1 MKNVSF
7 TKNKEGQRLTSQ
19 TAGLQAQISDENLSE
34 LRGLTPG
41 WRCSQQNACL
51 AALPPCPRARVHPS
65 SQPPPWWTSRGS
77 ARVPWWVWG
86 RPGGLWPH
94 PSQPH
99 SRRGGTRED
108 ENGPGLHW
116 EGRRRDGLS
125 SRAGS
130 VPGRATSRS
139 VPRIRQVRP
148 SLLPGR
154 RRAAPPWAAQK
165 QGVHFQT
172 TSGKRGRR
180 SDDIRPRRKH
190 SPCQALHPAERPRRP
205 TNASPALIKGDDS
218 RAGV

>member
-1 MKNVSF
+1 MPA
-7 TKNKEGQRLTSQ
+7 R
-19 TAGLQAQISDENLSE
+19 
-34 LRGLTPG
+34 
-41 WRCSQQNACL
+41 
-51 AALPPCPRARVHPS
+51 PPCPRARVHPS

-108 ENGPGLHW
+108 ENRPGLHW

-130 VPGRATSRS
+130 VPGRGTSQS

-165 QGVHFQT
+165 QAS
-172 TSGKRGRR
+172 TSKPPQGSVGADQMTFDLEENTRPAKLCTLLSGQGAPLTPPRPSSMLSPTQGR
-180 SDDIRPRRKH
+180 
-190 SPCQALHPAERPRRP
+190 
-205 TNASPALIKGDDS
+205 
-218 RAGV
+218 

>member
-1 MKNVSF
+1 MP
-7 TKNKEGQRLTSQ
+7 
-19 TAGLQAQISDENLSE
+19 AQ
-34 LRGLTPG
+34 
-41 WRCSQQNACL
+41 
-51 AALPPCPRARVHPS
+51 PPCPRARVHPS

-108 ENGPGLHW
+108 GNGPGLHW

-130 VPGRATSRS
+130 VPGRGTSRS

-205 TNASPALIKGDDS
+205 TNASPALIDALPYPREMTPGQGFSDLVCVCVVVTFCFYS
-218 RAGV
+218 NRQ